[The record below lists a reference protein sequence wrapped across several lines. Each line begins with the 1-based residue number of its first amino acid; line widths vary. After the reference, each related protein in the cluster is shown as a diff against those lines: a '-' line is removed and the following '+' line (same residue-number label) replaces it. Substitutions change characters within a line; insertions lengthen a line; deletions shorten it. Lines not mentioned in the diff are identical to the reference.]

1 LHYQGERAPYNQK
14 AWDVRI
20 GRERIEV
27 KALRRNAHNK
37 RTNLSPIRSESGYDV
52 LVIVVFAEDFT
63 IEKAVCVPR
72 SVVNEL
78 YSKRKHV
85 NGRVVTLTRRLLGHP
100 ATEEFS
106 ISDAML
112 DA

>member
-1 LHYQGERAPYNQK
+1 MHYRGERAPYNQK
-14 AWDVRI
+14 AWDVRV

-63 IEKAVCVPR
+63 IEKAVPGESRRVGTALQALT
-72 SVVNEL
+72 E
-78 YSKRKHV
+78 
-85 NGRVVTLTRRLLGHP
+85 GRD
-100 ATEEFS
+100 
-106 ISDAML
+106 I
-112 DA
+112 

>member
-1 LHYQGERAPYNQK
+1 VHYRGKRAPYNQK
-14 AWDVRI
+14 AWDVRV
-20 GRERIEV
+20 GGERIEV

-63 IEKAVCVPR
+63 IEKAVRAPR
-72 SVVNEL
+72 RVVNEL
-78 YSKRKHV
+78 YASRKHI
-85 NGRVVTLTRRLLGHP
+85 NGRVVTLTRRLLEHP
-100 ATEEFS
+100 AVEQFS